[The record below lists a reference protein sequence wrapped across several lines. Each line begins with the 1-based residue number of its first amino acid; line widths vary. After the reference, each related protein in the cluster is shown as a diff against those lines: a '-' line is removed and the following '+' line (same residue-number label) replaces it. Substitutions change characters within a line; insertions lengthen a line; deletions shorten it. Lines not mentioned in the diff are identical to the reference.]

1 LENYKNILLTGSS
14 ESNHVKRHILTDDRK
29 SVLGFMN
36 ELEDYTK
43 NVGLTD
49 GNSSLITSVA
59 SRENAS
65 ITKYNA
71 GDLVINIKVSGDQEK
86 IDSFLNLLNNIPF
99 VSYIEKI
106 DIKFDYINKK
116 HNANII
122 LIIYQKH
129 ESK

>member
-1 LENYKNILLTGSS
+1 
-14 ESNHVKRHILTDDRK
+14 
-29 SVLGFMN
+29 MN